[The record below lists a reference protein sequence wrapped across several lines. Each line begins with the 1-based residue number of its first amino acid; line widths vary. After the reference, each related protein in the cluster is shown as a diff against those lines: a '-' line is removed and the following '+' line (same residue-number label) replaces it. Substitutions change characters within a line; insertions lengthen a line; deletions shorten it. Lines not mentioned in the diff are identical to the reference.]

1 MSEFIP
7 ITTLENGIRLI
18 HKEAQSPISH
28 FGVLVNAGTR
38 DEVAEC
44 EGVAHFVEHTIF
56 KGTIH
61 RNAYQVT
68 NRIECMGGDLNACTA
83 KEDTCFH
90 ASFLSSDY
98 ERTVELL
105 ADILFNATFPEKEIE
120 KEKDVV
126 LEEMNYYKDAPAEL
140 VFDEIEEVVFKN
152 HALGKNI
159 LGTKKSLK
167 KIHRDSILNFVKAHY
182 TAPNIVLSS
191 VGDIATDKLL
201 KIVRKYFNRPLP
213 ADKSHHRT
221 PFTQYVPTTVCKHK
235 NISQTHIMLANV
247 AYSLDND
254 KRLPLVILTNL
265 LGGPAL
271 SARLNNV
278 IREKYGLAYSVEAN
292 YTPFSDTGLF
302 SIYLACEN
310 PMMEKCINLA
320 FHELDKLTKQ
330 KLGSLQLHY
339 AKKQFMGQIAIN
351 NEAKLNEM
359 LSIGRSALCFD
370 EVETTEASFKKI
382 EALTAEQLLE
392 VANEVFVPEQF
403 TKLIYTKY

>member
-1 MSEFIP
+1 
-7 ITTLENGIRLI
+7 
-18 HKEAQSPISH
+18 
-28 FGVLVNAGTR
+28 
-38 DEVAEC
+38 
-44 EGVAHFVEHTIF
+44 
-56 KGTIH
+56 
-61 RNAYQVT
+61 
-68 NRIECMGGDLNACTA
+68 
-83 KEDTCFH
+83 
-90 ASFLSSDY
+90 
-98 ERTVELL
+98 
-105 ADILFNATFPEKEIE
+105 
-120 KEKDVV
+120 
-126 LEEMNYYKDAPAEL
+126 
-140 VFDEIEEVVFKN
+140 
-152 HALGKNI
+152 
-159 LGTKKSLK
+159 
-167 KIHRDSILNFVKAHY
+167 
-182 TAPNIVLSS
+182 
-191 VGDIATDKLL
+191 
-201 KIVRKYFNRPLP
+201 
-213 ADKSHHRT
+213 
-221 PFTQYVPTTVCKHK
+221 
-235 NISQTHIMLANV
+235 MLANV

>member
-1 MSEFIP
+1 MNEFIP
-7 ITTLENGIRLI
+7 ITTLDNGIRLI
-18 HKEAQSPISH
+18 HKEVQSPISH
-28 FGVLVNAGTR
+28 FGVLVNVGTR
-38 DEVAEC
+38 DEDADC

-56 KGTIH
+56 KGTTH

-68 NRIECMGGDLNACTA
+68 NRIECVGGDLNACTA

-98 ERTVELL
+98 ERTIELL
-105 ADILFNATFPEKEIE
+105 SDILFNSTFPEKEIE

-126 LEEMNYYKDAPAEL
+126 LEEINYYKDTPSEL
-140 VFDEIEEVVFKN
+140 IFDEIEEVVFAN

-167 KIHRDSILNFVKAHY
+167 KLSRKNLLQFVQDHY
-182 TAPNIVLSS
+182 SAGNIVLSS
-191 VGDIATDKLL
+191 VGNIASEKLL
-201 KIVRKYFNRPLP
+201 KLVNKYFNHALP
-213 ADKSHHRT
+213 APAPSSRL
-221 PFTQYVPTTVCKHK
+221 PFTSYSPKTITKHK
-235 NISQTHIMLANV
+235 NISQAHVMLANV
-247 AYSLDND
+247 AYALPDE
-254 KRLPLVILTNL
+254 KRLPLVLLANL

-278 IREKYGLAYSVEAN
+278 IREKMGLAYSVEAA

-302 SIYLACEN
+302 TIYLGCEN
-310 PMMEKCINLA
+310 HMIQKCI
-320 FHELDKLTKQ
+320 ELTYKELRKLKDA

-339 AKKQFMGQIAIN
+339 AKKQFLGQIAIT

-359 LSIGRSALCFD
+359 LSIGRSALAFN
-370 EVETTEASFKKI
+370 EVESAEEAFKKI
-382 EALTAEQLLE
+382 EELTAEELWD

-403 TKLIYTKY
+403 TQLIYTKY